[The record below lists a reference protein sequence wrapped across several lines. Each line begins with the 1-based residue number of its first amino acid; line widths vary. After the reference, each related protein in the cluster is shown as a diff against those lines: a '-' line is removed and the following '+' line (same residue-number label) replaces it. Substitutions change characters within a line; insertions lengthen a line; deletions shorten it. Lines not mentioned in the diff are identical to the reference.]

1 MFFILFSSL
10 QQCSSMSRITMPR
23 DAGPWGAGG
32 GKPWDDGILS
42 TIKQIRVHEG
52 ELNVIYALQVEYL
65 KKDGNTV
72 SHIHG
77 GTDGVKNIKLDEYLI
92 GISGFYGPVKGSD
105 GLEAIA
111 SIRFHT
117 NKKTHGPFGD
127 ERGVGYTCY
136 SSTACPGKVVG
147 FHGRSNGF
155 LSAIGVHMEYFE
167 DGD

>member
-1 MFFILFSSL
+1 
-10 QQCSSMSRITMPR
+10 MSRITMPR

-77 GTDGVKNIKLDEYLI
+77 GTDGVKNIKLVCVCKNTL
-92 GISGFYGPVKGSD
+92 SLF
-105 GLEAIA
+105 
-111 SIRFHT
+111 FH
-117 NKKTHGPFGD
+117 
-127 ERGVGYTCY
+127 
-136 SSTACPGKVVG
+136 
-147 FHGRSNGF
+147 
-155 LSAIGVHMEYFE
+155 
-167 DGD
+167 